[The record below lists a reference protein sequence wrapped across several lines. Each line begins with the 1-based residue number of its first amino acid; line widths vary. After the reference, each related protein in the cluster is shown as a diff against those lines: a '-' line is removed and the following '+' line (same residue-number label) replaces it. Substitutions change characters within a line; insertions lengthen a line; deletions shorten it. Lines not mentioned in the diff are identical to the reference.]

1 MIISASRRTDIPAH
15 YAQWVCNRLRQGYV
29 LVRNPYNFNQVTQV
43 SLDPSVVDCL
53 VFWTKN
59 SEPLLPLL
67 EEIEHLGHHCYFQFT
82 LTPYGAELEQALP
95 DKQRLVTIFQELA
108 RRVGPERVIWRY
120 DPILFTPTYTVA
132 RHVASFARLAS
143 QLGGFTRRCTI
154 SLLRLYAKCKI
165 NLRDVSLV
173 NVPEEAI
180 AACIARLQA
189 IARDQ
194 GIRLDAC
201 ADTFLQERCGLPAA
215 RCIDDQ
221 LIASLLG
228 MPVQLPRDAGQRPAC
243 CCCASIDIGAYDT
256 CANGCRYCY
265 ANTSGKAVARNQES
279 HDPASPLLAGQLTGA
294 ETITVKPMRSVRHP
308 QQNLFLP
315 PGQERPGR

>member
-15 YAQWVCNRLRQGYV
+15 YAQWLGNRLRVGYV
-29 LVRNPYNFNQVTQV
+29 LVRNPCNFRQVSRV

-59 SEPLLPLL
+59 PAPLLPLL
-67 EEIEHLGHHCYFQFT
+67 DEIEQLGHRFYFQFT

-95 DKQRLVTIFQELA
+95 DKQHLVALFQTLA

-120 DPILFTPTYTVA
+120 DPILFTPACTPA
-132 RHVASFARLAS
+132 SHVASFASLAS

-154 SLLRLYAKCKI
+154 SLLSLYAKCKT
-165 NLRDVSLV
+165 NLKDVSLV
-173 NVPEEAI
+173 NVPEDAI
-180 AACIARLQA
+180 MASVARMQTIARE
-189 IARDQ
+189 Q
-194 GIRLDAC
+194 GIQLDAC
-201 ADTFLQERCGLPAA
+201 ADTFLQTRCGLPAA

-221 LIASLLG
+221 LIASLLDV
-228 MPVQLPRDAGQRPAC
+228 PVQLPRDAGQRPAC

-265 ANTSGKAVARNQES
+265 ANTSAMAVVRNQHH
-279 HDPASPLLAGQLTGA
+279 HDPASPLLSGHLTGE
-294 ETITVKPMRSVRHP
+294 ETVTVKTMHSARIP
-308 QQNLFLP
+308 QQSLLFSSS
-315 PGQERPGR
+315 QERLSR